1 MRALFLSAAAALA
14 LAACS
19 QPATTTTAETTEAA
33 VTAPV
38 RVEAPAGTYTSDPNH
53 TSVTFRANHLGL
65 SNYTA
70 RFVESDI
77 TLDIDP
83 ANPSEAR
90 VAATIDPTS
99 IRTDFPGD
107 YRGTHAGT
115 PFNSFDE
122 ALAQDA
128 NWLDAGDHPEIT
140 FQSTSVT
147 PTGPTTATVE
157 GNLTLKGVT
166 RPVTLEATYNGSMA
180 QHPGAGAGAIG
191 FSARGTI
198 KRSEFGITFGIPP
211 EGSTMGVS
219 DDIEVVIESELLQQP
234 G

>member
-1 MRALFLSAAAALA
+1 VFTASDHDHSRNNGSRGDGACACRSAGGDLHVR
-14 LAACS
+14 S
-19 QPATTTTAETTEAA
+19 QSHQRHVPRQS
-33 VTAPV
+33 PW
-38 RVEAPAGTYTSDPNH
+38 
-53 TSVTFRANHLGL
+53 
-65 SNYTA
+65 
-70 RFVESDI
+70 DI

-99 IRTDFPGD
+99 ILTDFPGD